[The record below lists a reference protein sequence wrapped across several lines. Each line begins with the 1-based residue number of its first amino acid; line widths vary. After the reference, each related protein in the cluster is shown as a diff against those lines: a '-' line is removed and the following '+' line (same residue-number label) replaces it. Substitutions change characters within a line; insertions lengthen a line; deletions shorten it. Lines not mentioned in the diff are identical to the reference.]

1 MSNKVE
7 VQHLE
12 EGNEIVVNPSR
23 NDVGI
28 VEDVQPAPWRGKG
41 TGGRTVI
48 TMCDGRTFTV
58 PSDFL
63 VTVLS

>member
-7 VQHLE
+7 VQYLQ
-12 EGNEIVVNPSR
+12 EGNEIVVSPSR
-23 NDVGI
+23 GDVGI
-28 VEDVQPAPWRGKG
+28 VEDVRPAPWRGKG
-41 TGGRTVI
+41 TTGRTVI
-48 TMCDGRTFTV
+48 EMCDGRTFTV